1 MLDPDNPNSYFELL
15 SVDPKLLPPEQRKIQ
30 AALYGC
36 LADLN
41 SAEESALGTLQKVPD
56 DLFGPLMK
64 VSSRAGLPALRS
76 CCDQLRESG
85 QQRLDK
91 ITKSQSTLVQNLK
104 SLGIDEALA
113 STISSIAVAKT
124 TGVTNKTTWTFS
136 GSSII
141 PALSS
146 IFWTKPGTIGPTRG
160 IPGLF
165 SRP

>member
-1 MLDPDNPNSYFELL
+1 
-15 SVDPKLLPPEQRKIQ
+15 
-30 AALYGC
+30 
-36 LADLN
+36 
-41 SAEESALGTLQKVPD
+41 
-56 DLFGPLMK
+56 MK
-64 VSSRAGLPALRS
+64 VSSCAGLPALRS